1 MSDIGSGPRSARQRS
16 VEQRSVQRSER
27 LADLI
32 RAEIA
37 EIIARDLK
45 DPRIGF
51 TTITAV
57 RLSKDR
63 QHAKVFFSV
72 LGSDEQQKETLKGL
86 NSAVGFIRREV
97 CQRLRLRILP
107 EIRFVLDRT
116 GEASA
121 RIERLFDQ
129 IKSDSQ

>member
-1 MSDIGSGPRSARQRS
+1 MRDMRSGPRAARQRS
-16 VEQRSVQRSER
+16 AEQRSER

-51 TTITAV
+51 TTVTAV

-107 EIRFVLDRT
+107 EIRFVLDRS
-116 GEASA
+116 GEISA
-121 RIERLFDQ
+121 RIDRLMDQ
-129 IKSDSQ
+129 IKSDSR

>member
-1 MSDIGSGPRSARQRS
+1 MRDMRSGPRSARQRS
-16 VEQRSVQRSER
+16 AEQRSAQRSER

-51 TTITAV
+51 TTVTAV

-63 QHAKVFFSV
+63 QHAKVFFSA

-107 EIRFVLDRT
+107 EIRFVLDRS
-116 GEASA
+116 GEISA
-121 RIERLFDQ
+121 RIDRLMDQ
-129 IKSDSQ
+129 IKSDSR

>member
-1 MSDIGSGPRSARQRS
+1 MSDMRSGPRSARQRS

-51 TTITAV
+51 TTVTAV

-72 LGSDEQQKETLKGL
+72 LGSDEQQKETLRGL
-86 NSAVGFIRREV
+86 NSAVGFIRGEV
-97 CQRLRLRILP
+97 CQRLRLRLLP

-116 GEASA
+116 GETSA
-121 RIERLFDQ
+121 RIDRLFEQ
-129 IKSDSQ
+129 IKSDTP